1 MLEELKELTTCGR
14 PWAEKRAKMALM
26 IHEQFQ
32 GGGLDDL
39 EYQSLM
45 EDLVRS
51 DKLDQEADDLETK
64 SLLVT
69 AIYTVGQVI

>member
-32 GGGLDDL
+32 GGGLDED
-39 EYQSLM
+39 EYKQLM
-45 EDLVRS
+45 KDLVRT
-51 DKLDQEADDLETK
+51 DKLDSEADDLETK
-64 SLLVT
+64 TFLVS
-69 AIYTVGQVI
+69 AIYAIAQIA